1 MFAVRSRP
9 FPDVIEHAVMQL
21 SDVRFF
27 ERVRRFHRAIV
38 KDPFSRPQNVQRFV
52 FVQLSCGADAG
63 NQLFGLLR
71 RNGCVPVGVFVVE
84 DEVHFDLP
92 FKRRWTSSSIS
103 WLAFSGFWSSS
114 AIVCT
119 TLLTSRAA
127 RSRAGRSAS
136 SANEPDFGTSA

>member
-27 ERVRRFHRAIV
+27 ERVRGFHCAIV
-38 KDPFSRPQNVQRFV
+38 KGPFSRPQNVQRFV
-52 FVQLSCGADAG
+52 FVQLAHGADAG
-63 NQLFGLLR
+63 NQLFGFLR
-71 RNGCVPVGVFVVE
+71 TNGRIPVGVFMIE

-103 WLAFSGFWSSS
+103 WLAFSGSWSSS
-114 AIVCT
+114 AIVCR
-119 TLLTSRAA
+119 TLLASRAA
-127 RSRAGRSAS
+127 RSRVGRSAS